1 MSPKVRN
8 IIGWVLTALLAA
20 LFIWS
25 ASMKFIGGG
34 PEMEKGMADMGITMD
49 TLHILGVVEALA
61 IVLFII
67 PRTGVVGTLLLVA
80 YLGGAIATHLE
91 HQQPIMMPV
100 IISMVLWIT
109 AAIRFPELTS
119 RLFGAGKQSL

>member
-8 IIGWVLTALLAA
+8 IIGWILTAMLAA

-34 PEMEKGMADMGITMD
+34 PEMEKGMAEMGLTMD
-49 TLHILGVVEALA
+49 TIHILGAVEALA
-61 IVLFII
+61 IILFII
-67 PRTGVVGTLLLVA
+67 PRTGVVGTMLLIA

-91 HQQPIMMPV
+91 HGQPIMMPI
-100 IISMVLWIT
+100 IISIVLWIT

-119 RLFGAGKQSL
+119 RLFGTGTR